1 MTLRP
6 YKIYVLHFKNF
17 VTKIVINAIVRERF
31 ATAYV
36 YIQIKLHVL
45 RLIHLT

>member
-6 YKIYVLHFKNF
+6 YKIYVRHFKNC
-17 VTKIVINAIVRERF
+17 VTKIFINVIVRERF
-31 ATAYV
+31 TTAHV
-36 YIQIKLHVL
+36 YIQIELHVL